1 VRKLSKTSSQ
11 IDGQPMFK
19 LLDKIKK
26 LESNGKDIIH
36 FEIGDPDFDTPE
48 NISNAAIDAIK
59 QGDTHYAS
67 SFGLTEFRQKIC
79 ETTKKSRG
87 FKPDL
92 EQILVTPGANIAIFY
107 AVSCLVDPGEEVIV
121 PDPGFPTYFSIIKM
135 CGASPVRVPLLE
147 SNEFRMNPND
157 IEKRITE
164 KTRLIIIN
172 SPQNPTGSV
181 MTEEEIKMTYE
192 IAEKH
197 DVFLYSDEIYARM
210 IYDNAKFSS
219 PGIFDKCKERTI
231 ISNGFSKAF
240 AMTGWRLGAVIG
252 PSNVIEKMR
261 LLLETTSSCVSPFIQ
276 AAGIEAIDGN
286 QTSQKIMYDEYLK
299 RRELIVNGL
308 NSIDKISCIMPGG
321 AFYVFLNIKKTGM
334 TSNQFCEFILDDAGV
349 AMLPGTSFGQFG
361 EGFVRICYTTN
372 QDEIKEAIERIKKSI
387 NKSKLY

>member
-1 VRKLSKTSSQ
+1 MKKLSEISKRT
-11 IDGQPMFK
+11 DGQPMFK
-19 LLDKIKK
+19 LLEKVKN
-26 LESNGKDIIH
+26 LEQHGKNIIH

-79 ETTKKSRG
+79 ETTEKSRG
-87 FKPDL
+87 FKPNL
-92 EQILVTPGANIAIFY
+92 EQVLVTPGANIAIFY

-361 EGFVRICYTTN
+361 EGFVRMCYAVK
-372 QDEIKEAIERIKKSI
+372 QERINDAIKRIRNSI
-387 NKSKLY
+387 NKLKL

>member
-1 VRKLSKTSSQ
+1 MRKLSKTSSQ

-36 FEIGDPDFDTPE
+36 FEIGDPDFDTPK
-48 NISNAAIDAIK
+48 NISDATINALK
-59 QGDTHYAS
+59 NGQTHYVS
-67 SFGLTEFRQKIC
+67 SFGLAELRQKIC
-79 ETTKKSRG
+79 ESIEKSRG
-87 FKPDL
+87 FKPEL
-92 EQILVTPGANIAIFY
+92 EQVLVTPGANIVIFY
-107 AVSCLVDPGEEVIV
+107 AVSCLVDPGEEIIF
-121 PDPGFPTYFSIIKM
+121 PDPGFPTYFSTIKM
-135 CGASPVRVPLLE
+135 CNTVPVRVPLLE

-240 AMTGWRLGAVIG
+240 AMTGWRLGALIG
-252 PSNVIEKMR
+252 PETIIERMAA
-261 LLLETTSSCVSPFIQ
+261 LLETTSSCVPPFIQ
-276 AAGIEAIDGN
+276 KAGIEAIKGD
-286 QTSQKIMYDEYLK
+286 QTSVKKMYNEFK
-299 RRELIVNGL
+299 QRRDILVDGL
-308 NSIDKISCIMPGG
+308 NSIRGISCVKPSG
-321 AFYVFLNIKKTGM
+321 AFYVFANIKDTNM
-334 TSNQFCEFILDDAGV
+334 SSEEFADYILEDASV
-349 AMLPGTSFGQFG
+349 AILPGTDFGKFG
-361 EGFVRICYTTN
+361 EGYVRLCYATN
-372 QDEIKEAIERIKKSI
+372 QTNILEALKRIKTSLDKISM
-387 NKSKLY
+387 